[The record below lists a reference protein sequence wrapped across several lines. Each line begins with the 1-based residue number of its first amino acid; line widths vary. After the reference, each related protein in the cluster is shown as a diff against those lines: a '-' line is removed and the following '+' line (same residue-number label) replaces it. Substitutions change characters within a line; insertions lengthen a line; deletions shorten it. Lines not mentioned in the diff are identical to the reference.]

1 MSKSFV
7 VRGFPMLLPMRKQ
20 DSLVSSGQLS
30 TLTGPFSTQAGARI
44 QLRDLFFVS
53 SYSTSG
59 YLTTGVETRSS
70 VAFAPTILSR
80 IEAPRAHR
88 RIAKYRPS
96 FVSRPS

>member
-1 MSKSFV
+1 
-7 VRGFPMLLPMRKQ
+7 MLSANHVQ
-20 DSLVSSGQLS
+20 SSQVSSGRLS
-30 TLTGPFSTQAGARI
+30 TQTGPFSTQADARI

-53 SYSTSG
+53 SYSTSS

-70 VAFAPTILSR
+70 VAFAPTIPNR
-80 IEAPRAHR
+80 IDALRAHR